1 MDVYKK
7 LLSMSVLNITG
18 FGDIYVFLGVF
29 LLTLF
34 LPFLSLLVIP
44 PKATLLQEDLLMR

>member
-7 LLSMSVLNITG
+7 VLSIFVLKVTG
-18 FGDIYVFLGVF
+18 FGGEVFLVF
-29 LLTLF
+29 LLLTLL

-44 PKATLLQEDLLMR
+44 PKATLLWEDLLVT